1 MHINLC
7 VPFFYLCTA
16 KMIEMDA
23 RLIEFLSG
31 FVFPERLAL
40 FNKILSLRTN
50 YITVVLED
58 IFQTQNASA
67 VLRTADC
74 FGVQNI
80 HVIENRN
87 VFNVNPLVVR
97 GASNWITVNRYNQGK
112 VNTLDAIRKL
122 KDDGYR
128 IIATSPH
135 EHDVNLEDFDLEKGK
150 AAFIFGTE
158 RPGLT
163 KLAMQEA
170 DEFMKIPMVGFTES
184 LNISVSVAVTL
195 HHLTHQ
201 LRNNDT
207 IKWQLT
213 EEEKQEIL
221 LNWLRTS
228 IKRVDLIEEKFNELN
243 K

>member
-1 MHINLC
+1 MH
-7 VPFFYLCTA
+7 PFFLSLYRQNND
-16 KMIEMDA
+16 MEA
-23 RLIEFLSG
+23 RLIQFLSE
-31 FVFPERLAL
+31 FVTTERLIL
-40 FNKILSLRTN
+40 FDKILSFRTN

-74 FGVQNI
+74 FGVQNV

-87 VFNVNPLVVR
+87 VFRVNPDVVQ
-97 GASNWITVNRYNQGK
+97 GASNWVTVKRYNGESE
-112 VNTLDAIRKL
+112 NTINAIRKL
-122 KDDGYR
+122 KADGYR

-135 EHDVNLEDFDLEKGK
+135 EHDVNLENFDLEKGK

-163 KLAMQEA
+163 DLAMQEA
-170 DEFMKIPMVGFTES
+170 DEFLKIPMVGFTES

-195 HHLTHQ
+195 HHLTHE
-201 LRNNDT
+201 LRKHPSIDWHLNEN
-207 IKWQLT
+207 
-213 EEEKQEIL
+213 EKQKL
-221 LNWLRTS
+221 LLHWLRLS
-228 IKRVDLIEEKFNELN
+228 IKRVDLLEKKFEELN